1 MLEGEEVRVL
11 EGRQRLATDVGVDV
25 TVLFVLSPLFRVL
38 LDEIILVEGEFPRW
52 NFGSSTR
59 VGWVDRGELSDN
71 HAVRRRQDETKV
83 AVLAP
88 YVGNLSRFSIHSEDM
103 MGVLYERV
111 VWFPWVLG

>member
-1 MLEGEEVRVL
+1 M
-11 EGRQRLATDVGVDV
+11 AADVGVDV

-38 LDEIILVEGEFPRW
+38 LDELILVEGDCPRW
-52 NFGSSTR
+52 NGGRSTR
-59 VGWVDRGELSDN
+59 VGWVDRGEFSN
-71 HAVRRRQDETKV
+71 KHALRCRQNDTKV

-88 YVGNLSRFSIHSEDM
+88 YAVNLSRCSIHSEDM